1 MKKQLRNLC
10 HTRRIKEVKI
20 LNPAVLM
27 GIRGSPEPSTETM
40 YDLWGLDPV
49 HPTQKAYKLMAERV
63 LEEAGADKVVHPR
76 KPVAAAAGTDQKK
89 RETWTSSTPTVA
101 NRRGKWADNNPRAG
115 HYKHTESGL
124 RGGHQ
129 WRPKRG
135 GYRGYRGGFRGNRG
149 RPN

>member
-1 MKKQLRNLC
+1 
-10 HTRRIKEVKI
+10 
-20 LNPAVLM
+20 M

-76 KPVAAAAGTDQKK
+76 KPVPATAGTDQKK

-101 NRRGKWADNNPRAG
+101 NRRGKGADKTPTAG
-115 HYKHTESGL
+115 HYTDTPIAASEAATSGGRKGEVTEVATGATEA
-124 RGGHQ
+124 G
-129 WRPKRG
+129 PT
-135 GYRGYRGGFRGNRG
+135 YCN
-149 RPN
+149 